1 MMCLRSM
8 IAVGLRSMTT
18 CFREAGAEEGA
29 AGEVRDEVAV
39 RYEVGDEA
47 MACSGVVS
55 KFC

>member
-8 IAVGLRSMTT
+8 IAVGLRSMTA
-18 CFREAGAEEGA
+18 CFREAEAEEGA